1 MPDAALGAVLPIVSV
16 LLARVQSKVRLPLSP
31 SDGVGGTRTPDT
43 TEPANRPLE
52 NL

>member
-43 TEPANRPLE
+43 YRTCQSAPE